1 MIPNVQKGGN
11 MLGLVRYLQGPG
23 KENEHENPHV
33 VAGDPF
39 LVAWHGSESLDR
51 AGADEISAYLD
62 EPRKVFGTE
71 IKSQVTAQDP
81 ETGEK
86 VVMGYRDQHVWHCS
100 LSLSAE
106 EGVLSNEKWDVVARD
121 FVDRMGF
128 TEESG
133 KSPCRWV
140 AIHHGASKNGNDH
153 IHLAASMVREDGT
166 RWDGRFRDFKKA
178 QDTCRE
184 LEVKH
189 GLTRVEGR
197 AHGTAERGE
206 KPAERYQAARAEMDL
221 TAPKDLAQ
229 RVRVAATAATSE
241 AEWVRRV
248 RADGVIV
255 KPFFARGTTDVV
267 RGYRAALKPENYQ
280 DKIVFYGGGTLGR
293 DLTLPRLREGWPEP
307 SVEEA
312 QWASE
317 EWQAAFRGKPPV
329 HDGGRESKRLAPTA
343 PDVAAKNLAA
353 FNERLAQVPI
363 GDQVAWADAA
373 KDVSGALS
381 AWARYDKAN
390 AGELRQAASALSR
403 SAQLHRKGLPA
414 GRRVKESPMGTALL
428 FMSARRDDK
437 PRIAGAVLMRQLLQ
451 TATALR
457 DYHVATR
464 NVRQAQTLQRDVIN
478 RLEKV
483 PMTGY
488 QLTPPATMTEAERR
502 AWEARQ
508 VAVAGQVGPRTSSRQ
523 TSPAAEPLP
532 RPLNPRADH
541 ATTRG
546 GTNRDGDRDGS
557 R

>member
-51 AGADEISAYLD
+51 AGADEIAAYLE

-106 EGVLSNEKWDVVARD
+106 EGVLSNEKWDEVAQD
-121 FVDRMGF
+121 FMDRMGF

-153 IHLAASMVREDGT
+153 IHIAASMVREDGT

-178 QDTCRE
+178 QDVCRE

-189 GLTRVEGR
+189 DLTRVEGR
-197 AHGTAERGE
+197 THGTAERGE
-206 KPAERYQAARAEMDL
+206 KPAERYQAARAGMDL

-229 RVRVAATAATSE
+229 RVRAAATAATSE

-267 RGYRAALKPENYQ
+267 RGYRAALKPEHYQ

-307 SVEEA
+307 AVEEA
-312 QWASE
+312 QRASE
-317 EWQAAFRGKPPV
+317 EWQAAFRGQPPA

-464 NVRQAQTLQRDVIN
+464 NLRQAQTLQRDVIN
-478 RLEKV
+478 RLQKV

-523 TSPAAEPLP
+523 TSPAGEPLP
-532 RPLNPRADH
+532 RPLNPRTDH

-546 GTNRDGDRDGS
+546 GTNREGERDGS